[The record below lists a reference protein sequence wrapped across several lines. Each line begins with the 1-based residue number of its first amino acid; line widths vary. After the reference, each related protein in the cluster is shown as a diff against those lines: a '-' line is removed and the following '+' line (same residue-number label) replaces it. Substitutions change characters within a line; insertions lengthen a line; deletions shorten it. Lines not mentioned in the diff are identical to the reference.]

1 MLGQVRNERRA
12 AGSDGVGIARISSTL
27 LDDIAARVFEVG
39 RTKTAQLIERRIVDL
54 AQGRLRCAVTRDK
67 LA

>member
-1 MLGQVRNERRA
+1 MLVQVRNERRA

-39 RTKTAQLIERRIVDL
+39 RTKTAQLIERCEVPEAKLNDIVE
-54 AQGRLRCAVTRDK
+54 K
-67 LA
+67 EPH